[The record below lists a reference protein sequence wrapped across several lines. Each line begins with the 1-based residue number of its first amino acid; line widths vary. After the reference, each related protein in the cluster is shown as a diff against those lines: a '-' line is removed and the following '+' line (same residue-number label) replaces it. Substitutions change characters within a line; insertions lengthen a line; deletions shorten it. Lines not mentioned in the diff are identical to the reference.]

1 MSLISM
7 LKGYYKLFDLLQ
19 KGDLF
24 GVDALAMAVGKD
36 DNVVY
41 SKSTAL
47 QVSK

>member
-1 MSLISM
+1 M
-7 LKGYYKLFDLLQ
+7 LFQ

-24 GVDALAMAVGKD
+24 GVDAVAMAVGKD

-47 QVSK
+47 QVTAYFAVLLFSSGNY